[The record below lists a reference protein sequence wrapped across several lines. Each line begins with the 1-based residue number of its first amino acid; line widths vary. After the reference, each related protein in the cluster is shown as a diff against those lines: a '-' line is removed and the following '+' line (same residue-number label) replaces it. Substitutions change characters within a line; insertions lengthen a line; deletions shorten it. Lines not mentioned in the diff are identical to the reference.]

1 MLLKCER
8 CAHFCEIL
16 YRCFFFFVIVHKKQN
31 VNEWKRSGWRRVS
44 VSLSDLCTPHW
55 ARCYWAKS
63 GGLPKECWMITGEG
77 LACVLSVFNMMNGSW
92 NFYAD
97 PRPLSERKRESE
109 WHMMNCKNHL
119 AFLTVTS
126 HNIKG
131 GLNDV
136 TKFATLEYAHV

>member
-1 MLLKCER
+1 M
-8 CAHFCEIL
+8 
-16 YRCFFFFVIVHKKQN
+16 
-31 VNEWKRSGWRRVS
+31 NEWMKKVWVKMVS
-44 VSLSDLCTPHW
+44 VSLSDLCTLHW

-97 PRPLSERKRESE
+97 PRPLREKERE
-109 WHMMNCKNHL
+109 WVTHDELQEPPC
-119 AFLTVTS
+119 FLNRDIAQ
-126 HNIKG
+126 HYG
-131 GLNDV
+131 GCNDV